1 MDLEQLEAQKY
12 AELLALAREL
22 GYTCKGNPKKAKVVK
37 FIRQSVAMGL
47 PPEKENSVK
56 FAMGPPGGPSPP
68 AESQPTEETPRSV
81 SPKTSRPRTPRP
93 GLSKTP
99 RPGSSKTPSST
110 AKSRVTKTP
119 NFTKLHAAQFAKMK
133 SIVDCAAKAQTPKP
147 AASRI
152 PRLLLA
158 KAKTEPLRN
167 PIRARVGTTQ
177 RAEIRQIEARRILGG
192 SRSNRRFDLIMARR
206 GIVCD

>member
-47 PPEKENSVK
+47 PNGKENSVR
-56 FAMGPPGGPSPP
+56 FAMAPPDDPSPP
-68 AESQPTEETPRSV
+68 ATPPSAPPTES
-81 SPKTSRPRTPRP
+81 TPRP
-93 GLSKTP
+93 QKTPKPGPSKTP
-99 RPGSSKTPSST
+99 ATA
-110 AKSRVTKTP
+110 AKSRVKKTP
-119 NFTKLHAAQFAKMK
+119 NFAKLHAAQFAKMK
-133 SIVDCAAKAQTPKP
+133 SIVNCAAKRTILPDAAAQPQTPKP

-152 PRLLLA
+152 PRLRLA
-158 KAKTEPLRN
+158 RAKTEPLRN
-167 PIRARVGTTQ
+167 SIRARVGTGE
-177 RAEIRQIEARRILGG
+177 RAIVRQIEARRILGG
-192 SRSNRRFDLIMARR
+192 SRSNRRFDLVMARR